1 MPRAWLTASTLAIA
15 ALLALGPVPGAIG
28 ADTSGDAPAVEPLLS
43 VEPLAETPETT
54 EPLKVEAVEDL
65 RFGKVVAGGGQRGE
79 VVLDAATGHRTMR
92 GGVYDLGGYFG
103 RGEFVVRG
111 EPDTRFAIMLP
122 NSIEISGGGK
132 IVVISNLTSSPD
144 RQGVIGPG
152 GKATVY
158 VGGTLE
164 LRRNSPTGK
173 IYGSID
179 VLFDHR

>member
-1 MPRAWLTASTLAIA
+1 MPRSWLTVSALAIA
-15 ALLALGPVPGAIG
+15 SLLAFGPVLGAGG
-28 ADTSGDAPAVEPLLS
+28 ADSAGDAPAVEPVLL
-43 VEPLAETPETT
+43 VEPLDEKAETK

-79 VVLDAATGHRTMR
+79 VVIDPATGHRTMR
-92 GGVYDLGGYFG
+92 GCVYDLGGYFG
-103 RGEFVVRG
+103 LGEFVVRG
-111 EPDTRFAIMLP
+111 TPDTRFAIMLP
-122 NSIEISGGGK
+122 NSIEISGDGRSL
-132 IVVISNLTSSPD
+132 VISNLTSSPD
-144 RQGVIGPG
+144 GEGIIGPG

-173 IYGSID
+173 IHGLID

>member
-1 MPRAWLTASTLAIA
+1 MRWARLTVSAAVIA
-15 ALLALGPVPGAIG
+15 ALLAFGPAPGAGG
-28 ADTSGDAPAVEPLLS
+28 AEPDGGAPAVEPVLS
-43 VEPLAETPETT
+43 VEPLDEKAETK
-54 EPLKVEAVEDL
+54 EPLEIEAVEDL

-79 VVLDAATGHRTMR
+79 VVLDPATGHRTMR

-111 EPDTRFAIMLP
+111 EPDTRFAILLP

-132 IVVISNLTSSPD
+132 PVVITNLTSSPD
-144 RQGVIGPG
+144 REGIIGPG

-173 IYGSID
+173 IHGSID